1 MAELKIPQKTL
12 QDNFNLQDFKDD
24 FNALNSEIE
33 ENKTL
38 TDSEISRLKEIANTW
53 ETFRDNGGEINGN
66 INVNNANL
74 NGNLNFSGIL
84 NNTDLKT
91 ENKKIFDVK
100 RDTGDQIY
108 FGNTSLKMVLDAK
121 EFNVYGAFNCHS
133 GINIPNN
140 SISSTGYTKLPNGII
155 MQWGQ
160 TTLSTSSGGGRVEVT
175 YPISFPN
182 APLAQTAQVRSC
194 ANDYTA
200 TRMTALGR
208 AWRSTMTILAQQV
221 SGTIVADGSTC
232 TIDWI
237 AFGH

>member
-53 ETFRDNGGEINGN
+53 EAFKNTGGVINGDIKLPRGFALCGTINGN
-66 INVNNANL
+66 RNALIYQSNEPND
-74 NGNLNFSGIL
+74 NGRVIVGSSGQTTQIASELRPEVYWDARTHHIIL
-84 NNTDLKT
+84 ESDYVSDKSQN
-91 ENKKIFDVK
+91 
-100 RDTGDQIY
+100 
-108 FGNTSLKMVLDAK
+108 
-121 EFNVYGAFNCHS
+121 
-133 GINIPNN
+133 
-140 SISSTGYTKLPNGII
+140 GYTKFPNGII

-208 AWRSTMTILAQQV
+208 AWRSTMSIFAQQV

-237 AFGH
+237 VFGH